1 LGGDI
6 PYGSRGHVLT
16 RAERKEYL
24 PLPGEGVAEK
34 EYLNDIIRVDSKLD
48 IDIEGIKNEKN
59 EAEDN
64 LPKTTPALRC
74 QQVMRTLSPR

>member
-1 LGGDI
+1 MGGDA

-24 PLPGEGVAEK
+24 PLPGEGVAKK
-34 EYLNDIIRVDSKLD
+34 EYLNENNRVDSKLD
-48 IDIEGIKNEKN
+48 IDLDGIKNEKN
-59 EAEDN
+59 DAEDN

-74 QQVMRTLSPR
+74 QQVSFDHY